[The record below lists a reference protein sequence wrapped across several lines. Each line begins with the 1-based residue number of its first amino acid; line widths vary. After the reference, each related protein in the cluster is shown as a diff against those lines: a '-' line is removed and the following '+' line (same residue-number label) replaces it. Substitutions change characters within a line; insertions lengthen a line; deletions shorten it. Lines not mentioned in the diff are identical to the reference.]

1 MLRVDG
7 GLTRSRTLLQVQAD
21 LLQCPVEVYPS
32 PHATALGV
40 AAFAAIGAHGSA
52 PVTNQGPS
60 AVVEPSISGDEA
72 TERLLAWQAVA
83 DATMD
88 K

>member
-1 MLRVDG
+1 VDG
-7 GLTRSRTLLQVQAD
+7 GLTRSTTLLQVQAD

-40 AAFAAIGAHGSA
+40 ASFAALGAGLPA
-52 PVTNQGPS
+52 AATNWRPS
-60 AVVEPSISGDEA
+60 AVVEPTISADEA
-72 TERLLAWQAVA
+72 AERLAAWRDVA

-88 K
+88 R